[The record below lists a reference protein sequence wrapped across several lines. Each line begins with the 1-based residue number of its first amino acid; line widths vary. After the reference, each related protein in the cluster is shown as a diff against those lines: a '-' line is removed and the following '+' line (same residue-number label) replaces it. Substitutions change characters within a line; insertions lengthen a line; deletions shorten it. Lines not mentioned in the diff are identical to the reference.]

1 MVFKLDFWKLGIGGR
16 RPFKLSFLH
25 GCWRTVTFLA
35 LPDTVNKPLPW
46 RSPSNRTDQP
56 GWPAS
61 GGFTTLQPLQW
72 VTRPVLLRG
81 SCTIV
86 SYAEWPNH
94 PFDSSGTVIASR
106 FQASPTLI
114 WAMLSTVL
122 CCIYAV
128 AQLAIWAGRS
138 FADIQVHRCWTTDQ
152 NLRLGQVGHPE
163 ASGAR
168 PAGQTIKPHHPWML
182 PPGTRTQYDGV
193 LSSSHSATGS
203 TVKAGEDAL
212 SLWLLPLMRRF
223 QISGE
228 SQV

>member
-1 MVFKLDFWKLGIGGR
+1 M
-16 RPFKLSFLH
+16 
-25 GCWRTVTFLA
+25 
-35 LPDTVNKPLPW
+35 
-46 RSPSNRTDQP
+46 
-56 GWPAS
+56 
-61 GGFTTLQPLQW
+61 
-72 VTRPVLLRG
+72 
-81 SCTIV
+81 

-114 WAMLSTVL
+114 WAMLSTFL

-228 SQV
+228 SSSLRVWGLGPALVSRPTSHCPGNRCDEETLATKISAASETRFITSPWNVVRVPAKPLPEGCNLHL